1 MRSHLWNH
9 LLCFISMEKQIIF
22 FWIAGFFLPAIN
34 ATVFTNILVV
44 PMSRMYHL
52 SIWNLFIINF
62 TLKTTFRKPQN
73 SFRHDWLSTRNYF
86 WNNADSKYLAQ
97 SYSMIALI
105 DVGGSSE
112 FMGKTF
118 QAAQLTH
125 ERFLT
130 VDHSCKIF
138 SLISAKPWTTACGSW
153 LNWTSRDLW
162 CVVLYVTLFEK
173 YMSKSSVFIY

>member
-138 SLISAKPWTTACGSW
+138 SLISAQLNFHRTFSTTHQRSVEVQFGRYQKNFAC
-153 LNWTSRDLW
+153 
-162 CVVLYVTLFEK
+162 VT
-173 YMSKSSVFIY
+173 YGQKSLMC